1 MNKIYLIGNGYVS
14 NYIVKH
20 RIDNTKF
27 IGVCRSDKN
36 NCDENISL
44 DVSKDNT
51 KISELIASTA
61 SVIYLAPPQGTGTKD
76 TTIRNFIANV
86 DKEQISRFIY
96 ISTSGVYGDR
106 KDAIVNENEPVM
118 PLTDRA
124 RRRVD
129 AENQVAA
136 SGIDYTILRV
146 PGIYG
151 KGRLPLKR
159 INERLPLIKKDLC
172 KYTNLIH
179 AKDLAKIIIG
189 CLTNTKT
196 SRLIIN
202 VSDGT
207 PIKTTDYYLK
217 IYDALDLSYP
227 EFINYDQASLLYDEK
242 RLSFIKES
250 RILDVSLMNKIFP
263 DIIEYKDVHDG
274 ILDSMED

>member
-1 MNKIYLIGNGYVS
+1 M
-14 NYIVKH
+14 
-20 RIDNTKF
+20 
-27 IGVCRSDKN
+27 
-36 NCDENISL
+36 
-44 DVSKDNT
+44 
-51 KISELIASTA
+51 
-61 SVIYLAPPQGTGTKD
+61 
-76 TTIRNFIANV
+76 
-86 DKEQISRFIY
+86 
-96 ISTSGVYGDR
+96 
-106 KDAIVNENEPVM
+106 PV
-118 PLTDRA
+118 TDRA
-124 RRRVD
+124 KRRVD
-129 AENQVAA
+129 AENQIEA
-136 SGIDYTILRV
+136 SGINYTILRV

-179 AKDLAKIIIG
+179 AKDLARIIIG

-227 EFINYDQASLLYDEK
+227 EFIDYDQASLLYDEK

-263 DIIEYKDVHDG
+263 DIIEYKDVQ
-274 ILDSMED
+274 ME